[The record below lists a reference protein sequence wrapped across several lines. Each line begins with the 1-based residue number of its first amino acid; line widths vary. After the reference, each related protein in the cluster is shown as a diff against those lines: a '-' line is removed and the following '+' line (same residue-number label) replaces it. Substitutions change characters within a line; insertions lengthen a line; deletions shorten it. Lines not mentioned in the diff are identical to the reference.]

1 MVIIAFLFGIFV
13 RHIHPDCRSTRDIIN
28 TYIMYIGLPLMIF
41 VSLTGIHQIDI
52 GWIILISILYN
63 IISTAALFRIY
74 RHKKIRGKTKASVF
88 LCSTYGNLGYLG
100 IPYCIMFFGNVGASF
115 AAIFTI
121 ITALFH
127 FSLGIM
133 LSSSYLKNRKIAAK
147 EMINPLSIGMIIALA
162 LSQLNIAVPEIISSI
177 AGMSVYLI
185 LFLIGLTT
193 TLTRPTRDYLAGI
206 EGKFI
211 ISPLIMAILLFATG
225 NLTAQYLPFMLLAIM
240 PPAFANTVL
249 SINYGFD
256 KEYTSRF
263 TSVTTIGMI
272 VIFTVALM
280 LI

>member
-1 MVIIAFLFGIFV
+1 MIIIAFLFGIFV
-13 RHIHPDCRSTRDIIN
+13 RNIHPNYKSIRDLIN

-41 VSLTGIHQIDI
+41 VSLTGIGKIDI

-74 RHKKIRGKTKASVF
+74 KRKKIRGKTKASVF
-88 LCSTYGNLGYLG
+88 LCSTYGNVGYLG

-121 ITALFH
+121 ITTLFH

-133 LSSSYLKNRKIAAK
+133 LSSSYLKNKKIAAK

-162 LSQLNIAVPEIISSI
+162 LSQLNIAIPDIINSI
-177 AGMSVYLI
+177 SHFSIYLI

-193 TLTRPTRDYLAGI
+193 TLTRPTKDYLRGI

-225 NLTAQYLPFMLLAIM
+225 NLTAQYLPFMLLSIM
-240 PPAFANTVL
+240 PPAFANTIL

-263 TSVTTIGMI
+263 TSITTIGMI
-272 VIFTVALM
+272 IIFSITLM

>member
-13 RHIHPDCRSTRDIIN
+13 RKIHPDHKSIRDIIN
-28 TYIMYIGLPLMIF
+28 TYIMYIGLPLMVL
-41 VSLTGIHQIDI
+41 VSLSGIGPANI

-74 RHKKIRGKTKASVF
+74 ERKKIKGKTKASVF
-88 LCSTYGNLGYLG
+88 LCSTYGNVGYLG
-100 IPYCIMFFGNVGASF
+100 IPYCIMFFGNIGASF

-121 ITALFH
+121 ITTLFH

-133 LSSSYLKNRKIAAK
+133 LSNSYLKNKKIAAK

-162 LSQLNIAVPEIISSI
+162 LSQLIITIPEIISSI
-177 AGMSVYLI
+177 AGLGIYLI

-193 TLTRPTRDYLAGI
+193 SISRPTKDYLSGI

-240 PPAFANTVL
+240 PPAFTNTVI
-249 SINYGFD
+249 SINYGFN

-272 VIFTVALM
+272 IIFSIALM

>member
-1 MVIIAFLFGIFV
+1 MIIIAFLFGIFI
-13 RHIHPDCRSTRDIIN
+13 RHIHPDYRSIRDIIN
-28 TYIMYIGLPLMIF
+28 TYIMYIGLPLMVF
-41 VSLTGIHQIDI
+41 VSLTGISPENI

-63 IISTAALFRIY
+63 IISTTVLFSIY
-74 RHKKIRGKTKASVF
+74 RRKKIKRKTKASVF
-88 LCSTYGNLGYLG
+88 LCSTYGNVGYLG
-100 IPYCIMFFGNVGASF
+100 IPYCIMFFGNIGASF

-121 ITALFH
+121 ITTLFH

-133 LSSSYLKNRKIAAK
+133 LSNSCLKNKKIAAK

-162 LSQLNIAVPEIISSI
+162 LSQLIITIPEIINSI
-177 AGMSVYLI
+177 AGLGIYLI

-193 TLTRPTRDYLAGI
+193 TLTRPTKEYLIGI

-225 NLTAQYLPFMLLAIM
+225 NFTAQYLPFMFLAIM

-263 TSVTTIGMI
+263 TSITTIGMI
-272 VIFTVALM
+272 VIFSIALM